1 MKKGFTY
8 THFLHT
14 LLCLCLLIGGAAV
27 EGKAQKKK
35 DKVSLISVTLKVKTP
50 DGIKYSGAKIWDAT
64 TRPVVD
70 TNYRTDKNGEVTLK
84 VLPQATLMVGEYMI
98 WDENTNEFVP
108 IDDFPGL
115 NDGYYTE
122 VKVNGRTS
130 IDVVVENTMTEN
142 ADVTAET
149 ELVNVHGEMRG
160 NTMVLSTKMLVSAD
174 LVRKDNRFIW
184 QPVIINQQTK
194 EVQYGRAFVLDGKEY
209 NITQMRNFDNQPTN
223 GDFLH
228 EQGLVRVSHDSL
240 KLCKVKRFRRPVGKT
255 AEIEYAKS
263 HGYFKVQNADTIYYK
278 VTKGDTVAFA
288 NRTDSIET
296 YYYEFTTK
304 DKIYVDQPLT
314 PFAYVIETL
323 SEDYEKILISDS
335 VDVHIYGVLHPLRL
349 LDVKMQYAELDSA
362 LYKQW
367 WPKPKVG
374 AMATEGSVDFKF
386 LVGKST
392 LDSKDPHNAN
402 ELAKAEKTVRN
413 IVGARGTTVTG
424 LRVSGKSSPEGD
436 YDKNLGLAQG
446 RLNTALRILK
456 GFIPSDKR
464 LDYLDEDLAPAVAT
478 WQEVAD
484 SMRKDSLFDEV
495 ALIEKIIAAHSTGNT
510 RNDINNQGR
519 QISRLSCYG
528 MIKDKYLPKFRRVD
542 FVLNTFVRRSANI
555 HEIRDMY
562 ANGEEMDEYS
572 FHQLYAN
579 ETDTMLR
586 YKYCKEAYEK
596 FPESIIFRTD
606 HAGHLIAQNQPDTAL
621 LSQYTYMKRFK
632 IDGVGSFKVPEE
644 TRINQV
650 IAYVKMQNFDR
661 AGKIAETYLSGGG
674 RSEFAKRLAQ
684 AYCGSLYKEDGSVND
699 TIINAISKSSVMNEI
714 VIRMAIGG
722 NAEADQRR
730 RAEELCDTLLKE
742 NKMNAMANFLKAI
755 CLKRA
760 DGKESRNRATIHLYR
775 ALEADPQLIELAKT
789 DKDLYDRLYD
799 EEMPVPILRP
809 REDWED
815 QIKGNNTGL

>member
-1 MKKGFTY
+1 MKKAFTY

-14 LLCLCLLIGGAAV
+14 LLCLCLLIGGSAV
-27 EGKAQKKK
+27 EGKAQSKK
-35 DKVSLISVTLKVKTP
+35 DKGSLISVTLKVKTA
-50 DGIKYSGAKIWDAT
+50 DGFVYRGAKIWDAT
-64 TRPVVD
+64 TRPVID
-70 TNYRTDKNGEVTLK
+70 TEYRTNKNGEVTLK
-84 VLPQATLMVGEYMI
+84 VHPQSTLIVGEYMI
-98 WDENTNEFVP
+98 RDVNTNEDVV
-108 IDDFPGL
+108 IDVYFG
-115 NDGYYTE
+115 NMAKEYYTE

-130 IDVVVENTMTEN
+130 IDVQVVQSMTEK

-149 ELVNVHGEMRG
+149 ELVNVQGEMRG
-160 NTMVLSTKMLVSAD
+160 NTMVLSTKMLVNAD

-184 QPVIINQQTK
+184 QPVIINQNTK
-194 EVQYGRAFVLDGKEY
+194 EVQYGKAFVLDGKEY

-240 KLCKVKRFRRPVGKT
+240 KICKVKKYRRPVGKT

-263 HGYFKVQNADTIYYK
+263 HGYFKVQSNDTIYYK
-278 VTKGDTVAFA
+278 IAKGDTVAFA

-367 WPKPKVG
+367 WPRPKVG
-374 AMATEGSVDFKF
+374 AMETEGSVDFKF

-402 ELAKAEKTVRN
+402 ELAKAEKTVRG
-413 IVGARGTTVTG
+413 IISARGTTVTG

-436 YDKNLGLAQG
+436 YDKNLSLAQG

-464 LDYLDEDLAPAVAT
+464 TDYLKEDLAPAVAT

-495 ALIEKIIAAHSTGNT
+495 EQIEKIIAAYNTGNT
-510 RNDINNQGR
+510 SNDINNQGR
-519 QISRLSCYG
+519 QIRRLPFYG
-528 MIKDKYLPKFRRVD
+528 LIKEKYLPKLRRVD
-542 FVLNTFVRRSANI
+542 FILDTYVSRTLTLE
-555 HEIRDMY
+555 EIRDMY
-562 ANGEEMDEYS
+562 ANGEYLDEYS
-572 FHQLYAN
+572 YHQLYSN
-579 ETDTMLR
+579 ETDVALR
-586 YKYCKEAYEK
+586 YKYCKEALDKY
-596 FPESIIFRTD
+596 PNSIVFQTD
-606 HAGHLIAQNQPDTAL
+606 HAAHLIAQNRPDTTL
-621 LSQYTYMKRFK
+621 LAQYNNVKRFK
-632 IDGVGSFKVPEE
+632 IEGVGSFKVPEE

-650 IAYVKMQNFDR
+650 IAYIMMQDLEMAN
-661 AGKIAETYLSGGG
+661 KIVETYLSN
-674 RSEFAKRLAQ
+674 SKRPELAP
-684 AYCGSLYKEDGSVND
+684 LFTD
-699 TIINAISKSSVMNEI
+699 
-714 VIRMAIGG
+714 
-722 NAEADQRR
+722 
-730 RAEELCDTLLKE
+730 E
-742 NKMNAMANFLKAI
+742 NKT
-755 CLKRA
+755 
-760 DGKESRNRATIHLYR
+760 KE
-775 ALEADPQLIELAKT
+775 
-789 DKDLYDRLYD
+789 
-799 EEMPVPILRP
+799 
-809 REDWED
+809 
-815 QIKGNNTGL
+815 

>member
-1 MKKGFTY
+1 MKKSFTY

-14 LLCLCLLIGGAAV
+14 LLCLCLLIGGVAV

-64 TRPVVD
+64 TRPVID
-70 TNYRTDKNGEVTLK
+70 TNERTDKNGEVTLK
-84 VLPQATLMVGEYMI
+84 VLPQTILMVGEYMI
-98 WDENTNEFVP
+98 WDENTREFVP
-108 IDDFPGL
+108 IDDFPDL

-130 IDVVVENTMTEN
+130 IDVVVKNTMTEN

-149 ELVNVHGEMRG
+149 ELVDVHGEMRG
-160 NTMVLSTKMLVSAD
+160 NTMVLSTKMLVRAD
-174 LVRKDNRFIW
+174 LVRTDNRFIW
-184 QPVIINQQTK
+184 QPVIINQNTK

-209 NITQMRNFDNQPTN
+209 NITQMRNFDNRPED

-263 HGYFKVQNADTIYYK
+263 HGYFKVQNLDTIYYK
-278 VTKGDTVAFA
+278 VSKGDTIAFA

-349 LDVKMQYAELDSA
+349 LDVKMQYAELDSS

-374 AMATEGSVDFKF
+374 ARATEGSVDFKF

-402 ELAKAEKTVRN
+402 ELAKAEKTVRGIIN
-413 IVGARGTTVTG
+413 ARGTTVTG
-424 LRVSGKSSPEGD
+424 LRVSGKASPEGD

-495 ALIEKIIAAHSTGNT
+495 AQIEKIIAAHSTGNT

-519 QISRLSCYG
+519 QISRLACYG

-562 ANGEEMDEYS
+562 ANGEPMDEYS

-606 HAGHLIAQNQPDTAL
+606 HAGHLIAQNRPDTAL
-621 LSQYTYMKRFK
+621 LSQYTYLKRFK

-650 IAYVKMQNFDR
+650 ISYVKMQNFDR

-742 NKMNAMANFLKAI
+742 NKMDAMANFLKAI